1 LPKSTVCQ
9 TRIIFMLAR
18 FCIFPLAAVIA
29 LGVSII
35 NLAHN
40 LAIGSRVVVTTAIN
54 RVIRSKVAVITAI
67 NRTIR
72 SRVVATTATNK
83 GPVMI
88 TPAITT
94 ITIQATRRATTQITS
109 VIATPA
115 AIITTVTKGLYI
127 HAGQRLYMP

>member
-1 LPKSTVCQ
+1 
-9 TRIIFMLAR
+9 MLAG

-40 LAIGSRVVVTTAIN
+40 PAIGSRVVVVKTALILATG
-54 RVIRSKVAVITAI
+54 RVAVITAT
-67 NRTIR
+67 NRA
-72 SRVVATTATNK
+72 SGKVVATTAINK
-83 GPVMI
+83 GLVMI

-94 ITIQATRRATTQITS
+94 ITIQATRRAITQITS

-115 AIITTVTKGLYI
+115 AIITTATKCLYI
-127 HAGQRLYMP
+127 HAGQRLYMSY